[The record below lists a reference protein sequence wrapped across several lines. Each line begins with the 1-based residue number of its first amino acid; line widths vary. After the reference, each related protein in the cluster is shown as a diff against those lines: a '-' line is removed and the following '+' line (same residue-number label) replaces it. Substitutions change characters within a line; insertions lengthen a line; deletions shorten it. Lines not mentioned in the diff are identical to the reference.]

1 MCSYV
6 IRQLRVVLVVSGV
19 ETPLIGGVSSDHPIL
34 TDPALDLWRPAPVV
48 VGGVLRDDCERL
60 KAK

>member
-1 MCSYV
+1 MNRSK
-6 IRQLRVVLVVSGV
+6 
-19 ETPLIGGVSSDHPIL
+19 TPMPLIGGVSSDHPIL
-34 TDPALDLWRPAPVV
+34 TDPVLDLWRPAPVV